1 MIPFMTCQWKV
12 KCGHKSPAEG
22 ISYQFPVWLE
32 KLSLHHPV
40 AAQALFCLLP
50 CHDQRTAAH
59 HHSEKSGRSQWN
71 PGKQPYFQGCQKTF
85 SWALHTA
92 SVSLSSVN
100 LKTVIKSLFR
110 LHFSGLHTPSPWDLQ
125 QRTVFSNLLIISAGF
140 LWILSRLYTMNPWL
154 GLGEKRGTAQQSLL
168 LCSYIF
174 AVCLSSCVLPCIGHH
189 WAMVCLHWVRLCS
202 LSNGNLF
209 MIRS

>member
-1 MIPFMTCQWKV
+1 M
-12 KCGHKSPAEG
+12 KSRMWTQKPCWLNLL
-22 ISYQFPVWLE
+22 PVSSVTG
-32 KLSLHHPV
+32 KALSPPPL
-40 AAQALFCLLP
+40 AAQALSCLLP
-50 CHDQRTAAH
+50 RHNQRTAAH
-59 HHSEKSGRSQWN
+59 HHSEKSGRPQWD
-71 PGKQPYFQGCQKTF
+71 PGKQSYFQGCQKTF

-125 QRTVFSNLLIISAGF
+125 QRTVFSNLLIISTGF
-140 LWILSRLYTMNPWL
+140 LWILSKLYTMKPWI
-154 GLGEKRGTAQQSLL
+154 GLEEKRGTAQQFLL

-174 AVCLSSCVLPCIGHH
+174 AFCLSCVLPCVCHH
-189 WAMVCLHWVRLCS
+189 WVMVCLHRVLLCS